1 MALLTWTEDLS
12 VFVAEFDEDHKR
24 LVGLINSLWDA
35 SEQRRGHAAIDAVLG
50 ELAEYTGSHFA
61 REEDLFSRWGYP
73 GAAAHIEAHRKLVA
87 TLTQLRDKFRADRA
101 EIVPDDIF
109 EFVRDWLIKHIIR
122 EDGVYAAYF
131 RHLGIDRIDA
141 QSAPAARGG
150 GLPLA
155 LMVGLPSAVI
165 ALAATVLLSADGGW
179 AVGAYAVLLVAL
191 AAQGGLLVTRV
202 ALPIRRLTK
211 AVTLL
216 SINQSGID
224 VGQSAACGEIR
235 QLRFFIK
242 ALASTMVDLGRR
254 SAQSEQI
261 LRSSQ
266 KEVRT
271 NFLGLSLKL
280 ETEID
285 SAVGD
290 VTERS
295 SALCS
300 VADGMRSQASAVG
313 EQNRALAAAAA
324 SATSDATTVAAAA
337 EQLRA
342 TIEGMQHDAARSSQ
356 AAATAT
362 DEARRSSGIVAGLA
376 ESSRR
381 IDTVV
386 TLINDIASQT
396 NLLALNATIEAARAG
411 DAGKGFAV
419 VANEVKHLANQTA
432 RATEEIGT
440 QISAIQQAVGEAVA
454 SIQTV
459 DHTISEVSRIST
471 EMAATTSRQVDDV
484 TAISVQARQAADA
497 TRTVSSAVA
506 NISETATEAEQM
518 SAMVHNTITTVTGQ
532 LAGMRS
538 HLVSTLR
545 GSPVG
550 NRREY
555 PRVQVDMG
563 AIVTA
568 AGAELRGHLQDLSLG
583 GCLLQLE
590 NGAVAKGET
599 VQFSVDDIH
608 GIQAE
613 VRSVDAK
620 GIHLKFAAS
629 AAQRARISQ
638 LLATVNVQ
646 AATDDVELW

>member
-1 MALLTWTEDLS
+1 MALLNWTDELS

-24 LVGLINSLWDA
+24 LVGLINSLWEA

-50 ELAEYTGSHFA
+50 ELAEYTGTHFA
-61 REEDLFSRWGYP
+61 REEDLFARWGYP
-73 GAAAHIEAHRKLVA
+73 GAAAHMEAHRKLVA

-131 RHLGIDRIDA
+131 RHLGIDRVDA
-141 QSAPAARGG
+141 QSAPASQGG
-150 GLPLA
+150 GLPVA
-155 LMVGLPSAVI
+155 LMVGLPSAVV

-179 AVGAYAVLLVAL
+179 AAGAYAVLLVAL
-191 AAQGGLLVTRV
+191 VAQTGLLVTQV
-202 ALPIRRLTK
+202 SLPIRRLIK

-224 VGQSAACGEIR
+224 VGQSAASGEIR
-235 QLRFFIK
+235 QLGFFVK
-242 ALASTMVDLGRR
+242 ALATTMADLGRR
-254 SAQSEQI
+254 SAQSEQF
-261 LRSSQ
+261 LRSTQ
-266 KEVRT
+266 KEVRST
-271 NFLGLSLKL
+271 FLGLSLKL

-285 SAVGD
+285 TAVGE
-290 VTERS
+290 VSERS
-295 SALCS
+295 FALCS
-300 VADGMRSQASAVG
+300 VADGMRNQASAVG
-313 EQNRALAAAAA
+313 EQNRALAAAAE

-337 EQLRA
+337 EQLRT
-342 TIEGMQHDAARSSQ
+342 TIEGLQSDAARSSR

-411 DAGKGFAV
+411 EAGKGFAV

-459 DHTISEVSRIST
+459 DQTISEVSRISD

-484 TAISVQARQAADA
+484 AAISLQARQTADA

-545 GSPVG
+545 GSAVG

-555 PRVQVDMG
+555 PRVEVDMG

-568 AGAELRGHLQDLSLG
+568 GGAELIGHLKDLSLG
-583 GCLLQLE
+583 GCLLEIE
-590 NGAVAKGET
+590 NGKVSQGET